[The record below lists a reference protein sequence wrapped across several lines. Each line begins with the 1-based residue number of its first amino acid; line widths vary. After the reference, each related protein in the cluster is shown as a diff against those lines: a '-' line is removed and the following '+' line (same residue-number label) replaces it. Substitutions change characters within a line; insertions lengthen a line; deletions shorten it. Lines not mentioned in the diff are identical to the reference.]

1 VTTARKALTL
11 LLSYILFTKP
21 LLGQHCTGLMLIG
34 MGILLKMA
42 PTHLYKRSTK
52 LSLNSQVDSSREDSS
67 FLQPDPEIGALL
79 IRGETKEESER
90 HPHKLVQRF

>member
-1 VTTARKALTL
+1 
-11 LLSYILFTKP
+11 
-21 LLGQHCTGLMLIG
+21 MLIG

-42 PTHLYKRSTK
+42 PTHLQKRSTK
-52 LSLNSQVDSSREDSS
+52 PSLNSQVDSSRDDSS